1 VNTIAAGAKDS
12 TAARFRREL
21 SAKRVI
27 IGFVVA
33 AVGLGSIVN
42 DISFAI
48 VIGIIA
54 VAGAV
59 EFANLARRAG
69 GEVAL
74 PVAVTACAAY
84 PILAY
89 LRLLPEYESTLVVA
103 VVIASFVASITAPLD
118 RFAGRAA
125 LTLLCTMYL
134 GKLLSYYILLRHA
147 PAGAL
152 LVVVLVV
159 TVALT
164 DIVGMMVGLGFGRHQ
179 LAPRLSPAKS
189 VEGALAALVV
199 ATLAGAGM
207 WWVMRLSGPW
217 WLAIAYPLSV
227 SIAAEFGDLV
237 ESALKRNAHVKDAG
251 NLIAGHGGVLDRF
264 DSYIFAC
271 VIGCGVLL
279 LGGRPLT

>member
-1 VNTIAAGAKDS
+1 MNTIAAGRKD
-12 TAARFRREL
+12 TIAARFRREL

-33 AVGLGSIVN
+33 AVGLASIA
-42 DISFAI
+42 SEMALAI
-48 VIGIIA
+48 FIGVIA

-74 PVAVTACAAY
+74 PVAVASCAAY
-84 PILAY
+84 PIFAY
-89 LRLLPEYESTLVVA
+89 LGWLPAHESALVVA
-103 VVIASFVASITAPLD
+103 IVVAAFVASITAPLD
-118 RFAGRAA
+118 HFAERAA
-125 LTLLCTMYL
+125 LTLLCAMYL
-134 GKLLSYYILLRHA
+134 GKLLSYYIVLRHA
-147 PAGAL
+147 PFGAQ
-152 LVVVLVV
+152 LVACLVV

-164 DIVGMMVGLGFGRHQ
+164 DIVGMIVGLGFGHHQ
-179 LAPRLSPAKS
+179 LAPRLSPAKT

-199 ATLAGAGM
+199 ATLAGAGI
-207 WWVMRLSGPW
+207 WWVMRLPGPW

-271 VIGCGVLL
+271 VVGCAMLL
-279 LGGRPLT
+279 LGGRPL

>member
-1 VNTIAAGAKDS
+1 MNTIAAGTKD
-12 TAARFRREL
+12 TIAARFRREL

-33 AVGLGSIVN
+33 AVGLASIAN
-42 DISFAI
+42 EIALAI

-74 PVAVTACAAY
+74 PVAVAACAAY
-84 PILAY
+84 PIFAY
-89 LRLLPEYESTLVVA
+89 LGLLPAHESALVVA
-103 VVIASFVASITAPLD
+103 IVIAAFVASITAPLD

-125 LTLLCTMYL
+125 LTLLCAMYL
-134 GKLLSYYILLRHA
+134 GKLLSYYIVLRHA
-147 PAGAL
+147 PFGAQ
-152 LVVVLVV
+152 LVACLVV

-164 DIVGMMVGLGFGRHQ
+164 DIVGMIVGLGFGHHQ
-179 LAPRLSPAKS
+179 LAPRLSPAKT

-199 ATLAGAGM
+199 ATLAGAGI
-207 WWVMRLSGPW
+207 WWVMRLPGPW

-271 VIGCGVLL
+271 VVGCAVLL
-279 LGGRPLT
+279 LGGRPL